1 MILKALVMSVS
12 VTVNRLLQVLHRLHL
27 LTDLLLDLLR
37 HLDRYLVTGLLWDLL
52 TDPLGD
58 VVALGDGP
66 LVRHLNRERSTASK
80 WSNSSGY
87 AKKDFSICCDPP

>member
-1 MILKALVMSVS
+1 MILKALVMSLS
-12 VTVNRLLQVLHRLHL
+12 VTINRLLHVFHRLHL
-27 LTDLLLDLLR
+27 LTDLLLDLLW

-58 VVALGDGP
+58 VVALGYGP

-87 AKKDFSICCDPP
+87 ANEDF

>member
-27 LTDLLLDLLR
+27 LTDLLLDLLW
-37 HLDRYLVTGLLWDLL
+37 HLDRHLVTGLLWDLL

-66 LVRHLNRERSTASK
+66 LVRHLNRERSTAS
-80 WSNSSGY
+80 
-87 AKKDFSICCDPP
+87 